1 MIEKFTDL
9 PLLQGFGDLFTKQI
23 GRKRKFQF
31 QNQNKDKINNCL
43 SIFLKQVKINTIIN
57 QIIIKK
63 IWLKMGIEFI
73 INKKQK

>member
-31 QNQNKDKINNCL
+31 QNQNKVARLGIGGQN
-43 SIFLKQVKINTIIN
+43 FLTFAQ
-57 QIIIKK
+57 
-63 IWLKMGIEFI
+63 
-73 INKKQK
+73 